1 MHSALG
7 KMMESDY
14 AFPRAPPRSLS
25 LFFSFYHAQ
34 DIIFLYKGTRIV
46 FHIRAQD
53 MFET

>member
-25 LFFSFYHAQ
+25 LFFLFIMRKTLFFY
-34 DIIFLYKGTRIV
+34 
-46 FHIRAQD
+46 IRAQELV
-53 MFET
+53 FI